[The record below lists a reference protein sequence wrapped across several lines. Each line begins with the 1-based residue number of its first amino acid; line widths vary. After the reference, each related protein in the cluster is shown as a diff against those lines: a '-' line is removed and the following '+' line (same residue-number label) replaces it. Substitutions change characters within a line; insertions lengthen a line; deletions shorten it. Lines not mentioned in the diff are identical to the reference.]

1 MIPYFVAPDDPEL
14 LCGEESYR
22 GRAGVVK
29 AYLAR
34 PRRDGQFP
42 AVLVIH
48 ALGGINE
55 HFKDIARR
63 LAKEGWV
70 GFVPD
75 LLSRVGG
82 RERFQERGAA
92 MQAVRALKSKE
103 VAEDLLSGM
112 EYLKG
117 LSCVDG
123 GKVGVIGFC
132 WGGGQ
137 SLYFQTKAKG
147 LSAGVVF
154 YGRNP
159 EDLESVRN
167 IDWPFLGIYADEK
180 LDPKIT
186 GKVPDLERA
195 LERYGKAYS
204 IHVYEGA
211 VHAFHTNDN
220 PEWYHPEAARDA
232 WAKTVAF
239 FKANLSRREPGEKA

>member
-1 MIPYFVAPDDPEL
+1 MTEAIPYFVAPDDPEL
-14 LCGEESYR
+14 LCGDEPCR
-22 GRAGVVK
+22 GKDGIVK

-34 PRRDGQFP
+34 PERDGKFP

-55 HFKDIARR
+55 HFRDVARR

-70 GFVPD
+70 GLVPD
-75 LLSRVGG
+75 LLSRQGG
-82 RERFQERGAA
+82 KDRFHDRESA
-92 MQAVRALKSKE
+92 MRAVRALTLEE

-112 EYLKG
+112 EHLKG

-123 GKVGVIGFC
+123 GKIGVIGFC

-154 YGRNP
+154 YGNNP

-167 IDWPFLGIYADEK
+167 LDWPFLGIYADEK

-186 GKVPDLERA
+186 GKVPDLEEA
-195 LERYGKAYS
+195 LKRYGKQYAM
-204 IHVYEGA
+204 HVYPGA
-211 VHAFHTNDN
+211 AHAFHTNDV
-220 PEWYHPEAARDA
+220 PAWYHPEAARDA
-232 WAKTVAF
+232 WGKTVAF
-239 FKANLSRREPGEKA
+239 FRANLG